1 MHKKLTV
8 TVDEAIY
15 EGLHRIVGRGKI
27 SQFIEDLVRP
37 YVSDAALDEGYR
49 AMAADSVREA
59 TGSYGWAPD
68 NLALRRTVAAN
79 RQPAWSSTN

>member
-1 MHKKLTV
+1 MHRKLTL

-37 YVSDAALDEGYR
+37 YVSDATLDEGYR
-49 AMAADSVREA
+49 AMAADPVREA
-59 TGSYGWAPD
+59 EAKEWSNA
-68 NLALRRTVAAN
+68 LAADVADEA
-79 RQPAWSSTN
+79 R

>member
-1 MHKKLTV
+1 MQKKLTL

-27 SQFIEDLVRP
+27 SQFIENLVRP

-49 AMAADSVREA
+49 AMAADHVREA
-59 TGSYGWAPD
+59 E
-68 NLALRRTVAAN
+68 ALEWSNALVADVAGVAIC
-79 RQPAWSSTN
+79 Q

>member
-1 MHKKLTV
+1 MHKKLTL

-15 EGLHRIVGRGKI
+15 EGLHLIVGRGKI

-49 AMAADSVREA
+49 AMATDSVREA
-59 TGSYGWAPD
+59 EAKEWTDA
-68 NLALRRTVAAN
+68 LAVDVADEA
-79 RQPAWSSTN
+79 R

>member
-1 MHKKLTV
+1 MHRKLTV

-49 AMAADSVREA
+49 AKAADPVREA
-59 TGSYGWAPD
+59 EARERSNA
-68 NLALRRTVAAN
+68 LAADVADEA
-79 RQPAWSSTN
+79 R

>member
-1 MHKKLTV
+1 MHRKLTV

-49 AMAADSVREA
+49 AMAADLVREA
-59 TGSYGWAPD
+59 EAREWNNA
-68 NLALRRTVAAN
+68 LAADVADEA
-79 RQPAWSSTN
+79 R

>member
-1 MHKKLTV
+1 MHRKLTV

-49 AMAADSVREA
+49 AMAADTVREGEA
-59 TGSYGWAPD
+59 K
-68 NLALRRTVAAN
+68 
-79 RQPAWSSTN
+79 AWSDALAADVADEAR

>member
-1 MHKKLTV
+1 MHRKLTL

-49 AMAADSVREA
+49 AMAADTVREA
-59 TGSYGWAPD
+59 AATEWSNA
-68 NLALRRTVAAN
+68 LAADVADEA
-79 RQPAWSSTN
+79 R

>member
-1 MHKKLTV
+1 MHKKLTL
-8 TVDEAIY
+8 TVDETIY

-49 AMAADSVREA
+49 AMAADPVREA
-59 TGSYGWAPD
+59 AALEWSNA
-68 NLALRRTVAAN
+68 LAADVADEA
-79 RQPAWSSTN
+79 R

>member
-1 MHKKLTV
+1 MHRKLTV
-8 TVDEAIY
+8 TVDEEIY

-49 AMAADSVREA
+49 AMAADLVREA
-59 TGSYGWAPD
+59 EAREWNNA
-68 NLALRRTVAAN
+68 LAADVADEA
-79 RQPAWSSTN
+79 R